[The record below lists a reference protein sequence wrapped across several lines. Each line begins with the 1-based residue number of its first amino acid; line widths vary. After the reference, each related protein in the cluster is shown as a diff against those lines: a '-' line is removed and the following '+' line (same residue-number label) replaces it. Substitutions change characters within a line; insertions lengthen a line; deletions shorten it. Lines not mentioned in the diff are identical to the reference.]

1 MTFSATRRRLDTM
14 STSTHSGHLPL
25 LAIGGDDDD
34 LSPLTSIVDQE
45 IAIHAAEDI
54 DTLDE
59 TGIYFITGETLKQL
73 PAAEFAE
80 SVYESRSFLVV
91 LPPFSD
97 QVLTVDTTEDN
108 IEVEARNRSTIVH
121 PRQQLRQYLPL
132 DKLRLVTR
140 STLDT
145 SLGVVLAVDGSST
158 PVMTSYQPTNT
169 DGGVIVTTVELAT
182 YELKSDE
189 THRRDLVHGL
199 LDYINDARVRK
210 SDTTTDENEN
220 EAVVLSDTLIN
231 NALLALHTLHESETD
246 KQQLE
251 PTVLRQQLP
260 PRFTFKPSSEEWNTL
275 KEYLHNESVLTDNG
289 IREEVLAE
297 KITSRRLDPYARRI
311 NG

>member
-1 MTFSATRRRLDTM
+1 MTFSATRRRSDTM
-14 STSTHSGHLPL
+14 STFTHSGHLPL
-25 LAIGGDDDD
+25 LAISGDDDD
-34 LSPLTSIVDQE
+34 LSPLTSIADQK
-45 IAIHAAEDI
+45 IAIRAAEDM

-59 TGIYFITGETLKQL
+59 TGIYFITGKTLQQL
-73 PAAEFAE
+73 SAAKLAA

-97 QVLTVDTTEDN
+97 QVLTVDPTEDD
-108 IEVEARNRSTIVH
+108 IDVEARNRSTVVH
-121 PRQQLRQYLPL
+121 PRHQLRQYLPL

-140 STLDT
+140 SILDT
-145 SLGVVLAVDGSST
+145 YLGVVLAVDGSST

-169 DGGVIVTTVELAT
+169 DGGVIVTTVELAS

-199 LDYINDARVRK
+199 LEYINDARVEK

-231 NALLALHTLHESETD
+231 NALLALHSLRESETD
-246 KQQLE
+246 KKQLE

-260 PRFTFKPSSEEWNTL
+260 PRFTFKPSSKEWNTL
-275 KEYLHNESVLTDNG
+275 KEYLYNESVLTEDG

-297 KITSRRLDPYARRI
+297 KIMSRRLEPYARRI